1 MIMEVNVE
9 LNDLTQSFLKQIATL
24 SEKLAY
30 QEAMNSTLVR
40 ENLDLKEKIKE
51 KDKDE
56 A

>member
-1 MIMEVNVE
+1 MEVNVE

-30 QEAMNSTLVR
+30 SEAMNSSLAR
-40 ENLDLKEKIKE
+40 ENAELKGKIKE
-51 KDKDE
+51 HDKDG

>member
-1 MIMEVNVE
+1 MEVNVE

-30 QEAMNSTLVR
+30 QEAMNNTLAR
-40 ENLDLKEKIKE
+40 ENVELKEKIRE
-51 KDKDE
+51 QDKDE